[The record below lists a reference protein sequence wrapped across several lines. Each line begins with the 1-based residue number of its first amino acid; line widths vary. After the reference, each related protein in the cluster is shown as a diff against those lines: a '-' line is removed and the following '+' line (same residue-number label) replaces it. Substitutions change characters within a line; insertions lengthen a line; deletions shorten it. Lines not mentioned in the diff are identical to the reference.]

1 MVQNYGVFQMNKKL
15 QDLAVQI
22 GGSHYP
28 TVSEQYFEATVRAV
42 VKQCAEAYHQT
53 RLADTPIEQHFLAK
67 FDLK

>member
-1 MVQNYGVFQMNKKL
+1 MNKKL
-15 QDLAVQI
+15 TELALEV

-28 TVSEQYFEATVRAV
+28 EVSQQYLEQTVRLV

-53 RLADTPIEQHFLAK
+53 RLADTPIEQHFLRK

>member
-1 MVQNYGVFQMNKKL
+1 MNKKL
-15 QDLAVQI
+15 TELALEV

-28 TVSEQYFEATVRAV
+28 EVSQQYLEQTVRLV

-53 RLADTPIEQHFLAK
+53 RLADTPIEKHFLQR

>member
-1 MVQNYGVFQMNKKL
+1 MVMNKKL
-15 QDLAVQI
+15 TKLALEV

-28 TVSEQYFEATVRAV
+28 EVAGQHLEATVRLV

-53 RLADTPIEQHFLAK
+53 RMANTPIETHFLRQ

>member
-1 MVQNYGVFQMNKKL
+1 MNKKL
-15 QDLAVQI
+15 TELALEV

-28 TVSEQYFEATVRAV
+28 EVSQQYLEQTVRLV

-53 RLADTPIEQHFLAK
+53 RLADTTIEQHFLQR

>member
-1 MVQNYGVFQMNKKL
+1 MNKKL
-15 QDLAVQI
+15 TELALQV

-28 TVSEQYFEATVRAV
+28 EVSQQYLEQTVRLV

-53 RLADTPIEQHFLAK
+53 RLADTPIEQHFLQR

>member
-1 MVQNYGVFQMNKKL
+1 MNKKL
-15 QDLAVQI
+15 TELALEV

-28 TVSEQYFEATVRAV
+28 EVSQQYLEQTVRLV

-53 RLADTPIEQHFLAK
+53 RLADTPIEQHFLQR